1 MWRRPSAWPTDIR
14 RAATRG
20 LRAILA
26 SYVLFGAGY
35 IAYTTFV
42 VAYLRTRLGFSAGDV
57 TLFWG
62 CVGIAATGAG
72 LAWGPLLA
80 RLSGG
85 RGVAV
90 ANAVVTLGAIL
101 PVLSATR
108 PAVYASAV
116 LFGGAFLIVPTAG
129 DDIRAQG
136 GTAAGL
142 DGGHRHADGRL
153 RHRPVHRAVAQRYR
167 VGCRLWRRGRASAV
181 GRDPRLRRAD
191 CAGAT
196 RATASVTGEEFTREP
211 PRTSST
217 APTTAP
223 LWSAISICPRD
234 QARTRPFSRCTAA
247 DGSYPAATSTGSW
260 DISRGT
266 RLRGLQHRLSA
277 ARDGEN
283 HYPAA
288 VHDVRAAVQWV
299 RSHAAE

>member
-1 MWRRPSAWPTDIR
+1 MH
-14 RAATRG
+14 AARG
-20 LRAILA
+20 LHAVLA

-116 LFGGAFLIVPTAG
+116 LFGGAFLIVPTAVTTFARKAAPP
-129 DDIRAQG
+129 RAW
-136 GTAAGL
+136 TAAIAMLTVGFAIGQCIGPWLSGIVSDAGYGVAGGL
-142 DGGHRHADGRL
+142 LLSGGILACAAL
-153 RHRPVHRAVAQRYR
+153 TALAQREPQ
-167 VGCRLWRRGRASAV
+167 RA
-181 GRDPRLRRAD
+181 
-191 CAGAT
+191 
-196 RATASVTGEEFTREP
+196 
-211 PRTSST
+211 
-217 APTTAP
+217 
-223 LWSAISICPRD
+223 
-234 QARTRPFSRCTAA
+234 
-247 DGSYPAATSTGSW
+247 
-260 DISRGT
+260 
-266 RLRGLQHRLSA
+266 
-277 ARDGEN
+277 
-283 HYPAA
+283 
-288 VHDVRAAVQWV
+288 
-299 RSHAAE
+299 